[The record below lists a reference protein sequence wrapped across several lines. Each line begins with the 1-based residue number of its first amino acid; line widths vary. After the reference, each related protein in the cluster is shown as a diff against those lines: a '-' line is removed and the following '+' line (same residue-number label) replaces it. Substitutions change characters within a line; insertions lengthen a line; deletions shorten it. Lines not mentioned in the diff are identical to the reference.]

1 MTSKSSVHAFVATA
15 RVLLVVQIIVGIA
28 AAATALW
35 ATQAVF
41 NYARAKTVAEA
52 AQARA
57 AKEKQAAKDA
67 REEADVSRREAT
79 EAEAAANA
87 ARQRAEAYTLI
98 AVRSRNVLQ
107 ATSPQDFREAAL
119 ELESELAEL
128 SLDGAGLLGDASEV
142 SILAL
147 LATAQ
152 FRSDL
157 PERSNKALASID
169 RAIRLNNT
177 RLARLTQ
184 EASLAGIDY
193 NEGIYLD
200 KLSYVCAASPGEE
213 TVLINAIQ
221 TFPPAV
227 KVALMGSGRIEG
239 HYGVRSECPEAALRT
254 IRTDLGRRTDAAEAP
269 SRSELFRI
277 SRIFIHVE
285 TEAARPDGER
295 VKAALDGHFRPQ
307 GVQVI
312 GKAFRPGVRY
322 YYPEQRTQAEEI
334 AGRIAAAYGDDWP
347 GAEFRTVLLR
357 GYQGLPRDQVEVWL
371 PPLSAS
377 PQPAPD
383 APPQGAPT

>member
-1 MTSKSSVHAFVATA
+1 MTAKSSVHAFVATA

-41 NYARAKTVAEA
+41 NYARAKDVAEM

-67 REEADVSRREAT
+67 RQQADLSRLEAT

-87 ARQRAEAYTLI
+87 ARQRAEAYTLL

-107 ATSPQDFREAAL
+107 ATSPKDFREAAL
-119 ELESELAEL
+119 ELEGELAEL

-157 PERSNKALASID
+157 PDRSSKALASID

-177 RLARLTQ
+177 RLDRLTQ
-184 EASLAGIDY
+184 EAPLAGIDY

-213 TVLINAIQ
+213 TVLINAVQ

-254 IRTDLGRRTDAAEAP
+254 IRTDLGRRTGEADVP
-269 SRSELFRI
+269 TRSQLFKI
-277 SRIFIHVE
+277 NRIFIHVGS
-285 TEAARPDGER
+285 EAARPDGER
-295 VKAALDGHFRPQ
+295 VKAALDGHYHPE
-307 GVQVI
+307 GVEVI
-312 GKAFRPGVRY
+312 GRSFRPGVRY
-322 YYPEQRTQAEEI
+322 YYPEQKSQAEEI

-347 GAEFRTVLLR
+347 EAEFRTVLLR

-371 PPLSAS
+371 PPLSE
-377 PQPAPD
+377 
-383 APPQGAPT
+383 PPQGAPT